1 MAIDRPALIDSLCS
15 LGGDCT
21 NIEVKS
27 ATGGLPDSLT
37 STLSALANLPGGGL
51 IILGLDERDG
61 FRPTGWP
68 DPQKLKQGLAQRAR
82 SFTPPVQLTIDDA
95 TIDGKPVVAAV
106 VHECAPSAK
115 PCRVDATGAAYLR
128 GYDGDFRMSTLEE
141 QAFLAARQAPHFDRT
156 PVTEASRSDLD
167 DELVDDFARTVRLR
181 DRHGLGRFSGEELLR
196 RAGVI
201 TTGGVP
207 TLAGLLALGTYPQQ
221 WFPQFV
227 VRAAAEPGPTDPP
240 GTRARNQ
247 VTLTG
252 PIPRMLDAALE
263 WAGQTFDTAIV
274 SRPDGTVVDVPSYPL
289 VAFRELIANA
299 LLHRDLDQW
308 SQGMAVE
315 VRLRR
320 DRLIVTNPGGLYGVT
335 VDRLGKDAVT
345 SARNMWL
352 VNICQYLRSP
362 ESGSRVIEAL
372 ATGIPTIAHAL
383 KAGGLPPAQY
393 SDMGIRFTAVL
404 RTTADPRKFSG
415 EAKQR
420 QTVAQSTVE
429 RRFEAINP
437 GTTALS
443 PTQVRI
449 AEILATGPH
458 DTSQLQ
464 PLLEL
469 STSTIRKALRGMR
482 DAGIVVQTGGRGR
495 RTFYEL
501 TDPDESRE
509 DRRDPV

>member
-1 MAIDRPALIDSLCS
+1 MAIDLPALIASLCTQ
-15 LGGDCT
+15 GGDCT

-27 ATGGLPDSLT
+27 ATGGLPDSLA

-61 FRPTGWP
+61 FRPTGLP
-68 DPQKLKQGLAQRAR
+68 DPQKLKQGLEQKARA
-82 SFTPPVQLTIDDA
+82 FTPPVQLTIEDA
-95 TIDGKPVVAAV
+95 TADGKPVVAAV

-115 PCRVDATGAAYLR
+115 PCRVGATGAAYLR

-156 PVTEASRSDLD
+156 PVTEASRNDLD
-167 DELVDDFARTVRLR
+167 DALVEDFARTVRLR
-181 DRHGLGRFSGEELLR
+181 DRHGLGRFSGDELLR
-196 RAGVI
+196 RAGVL
-201 TTGGVP
+201 TPDGVP

-221 WFPQFV
+221 WFPQYV
-227 VRAAAEPGPTDPP
+227 IRAAAEPGVTDPP
-240 GTRARNQ
+240 GARARNQ

-335 VDRLGKDAVT
+335 VDRLGRDTVT

-383 KAGGLPPAQY
+383 ETNGLPPAQY

-404 RTTADPRKFSG
+404 RTTADHRKLPG

-420 QTVAQSTVE
+420 PAVAQPVVD
-429 RRFEAINP
+429 RRLEAMNP
-437 GTTALS
+437 ATAELT
-443 PTQVRI
+443 PTQRRI

-469 STSTIRKALRGMR
+469 STSTIRKALRAMR
-482 DAGIVVQTGGRGR
+482 DAGVVVQTGGRGR
-495 RTFYEL
+495 RTVYEL
-501 TDPDESRE
+501 TGFDKSGGGPSR
-509 DRRDPV
+509 PV

>member
-1 MAIDRPALIDSLCS
+1 MAMNLSALIDSLCS

-27 ATGGLPDSLT
+27 AAGGLPDSLA
-37 STLSALANLPGGGL
+37 STLSALANLPGGGV
-51 IILGLDERDG
+51 IVLGLDERDD
-61 FRPTGWP
+61 FRPVGLP
-68 DPQKLKQGLAQRAR
+68 DPQKLKQSLTQKARA
-82 SFTPPVQLTIDDA
+82 FTPPVQLTIEDA
-95 TIDGKPVVAAV
+95 ATDGQAVVVAV

-115 PCRVDATGAAYLR
+115 PCRIGATGAAYLR
-128 GYDGDFRMSTLEE
+128 GYDGDFRMSALEE
-141 QAFLAARQAPHFDRT
+141 QAFLAGRQAPHFDRT
-156 PVTEASRSDLD
+156 PITEACREDLD
-167 DELVDDFARTVRLR
+167 EELVDDFARTVRLR
-181 DRHGLGRFSGEELLR
+181 DRLGLGRFGGDDLLR

-201 TTGGVP
+201 TTDGVP

-221 WFPQFV
+221 WFPQLV

-252 PIPRMLDAALE
+252 PIPRMLDAAME

-274 SRPDGTVVDVPSYPL
+274 SRSDGTVVDVPSYPL

-335 VDRLGKDAVT
+335 VDRLGHDTVT
-345 SARNMWL
+345 SVRNMWL
-352 VNICQYLRSP
+352 VNICQYLRAP

-383 KAGGLPPAQY
+383 DRSGLPPAQY

-404 RTTADPRKFSG
+404 RTSANPRNIAGAVKRELAVAESTAEQPREVDKPRSV
-415 EAKQR
+415 
-420 QTVAQSTVE
+420 T
-429 RRFEAINP
+429 
-437 GTTALS
+437 LS
-443 PTQVRI
+443 PTQARI
-449 AEILATGPH
+449 ADILATGPR
-458 DTSQLQ
+458 SAPELQ
-464 PLLEL
+464 PLLGL
-469 STSTIRKALRGMR
+469 AASTIRKALSSMR
-482 DAGIVVQTGGRGR
+482 EAGTVVRTGGRGLP
-495 RTFYEL
+495 TFYEL
-501 TDPDESRE
+501 TD
-509 DRRDPV
+509 RDNPLGGTAGG